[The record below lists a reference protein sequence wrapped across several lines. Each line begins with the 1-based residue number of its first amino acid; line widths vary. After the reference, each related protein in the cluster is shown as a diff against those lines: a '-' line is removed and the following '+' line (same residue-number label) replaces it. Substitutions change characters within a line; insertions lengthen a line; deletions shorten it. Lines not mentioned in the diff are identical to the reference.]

1 VIKRDAMKLSRIPLL
16 LLIIMMFGNS
26 VTFGQYIVK
35 KVSGNTTNT
44 SLDGFYYAL
53 PQTVLKVDLVIEKI
67 KKIPG
72 PLAAYAEDYLGV
84 TDYITTNSQ
93 IAKLINASVTP
104 LFTPDPEQYYYVQF
118 PTDRSK
124 DEKAHSFQLSDKGTL
139 LGFGMDGTIKESALS
154 PEIDQTFIMLEG
166 NEDFSYYADYN
177 RKKKIDT
184 VIRKISIDTVTI
196 NRFLFKTSWVDKS
209 DKEKANEAAQQILE
223 IREARFHLIS
233 GYQEVNYGESI
244 KYMDKKLK
252 ELENNYLELF
262 IGKEVKTTDIQTVY
276 YIPKRDK
283 TRDIVYN
290 SPDGNHMEIQ
300 LEMNNTNPQ
309 LPEKPLEKI
318 DNIYYRIPQSTN
330 IKISQNNNIFFNSLL
345 PIGQFGV
352 IATAPLNRTKLLF
365 DEQTGSLKNIVRE

>member
-1 VIKRDAMKLSRIPLL
+1 MKLSRIPLL
-16 LLIIMMFGNS
+16 LLIIMMFGNF
-26 VTFGQYIVK
+26 VTYGQYIVK

-84 TDYITTNSQ
+84 IDYISANSQ
-93 IAKLINASVTP
+93 TTRLLNASVTP
-104 LFTPDPEQYYYVQF
+104 LFTPDPEQYFYVQF
-118 PTDRSK
+118 PADKSK
-124 DEKAHSFQLSDKGTL
+124 DEKAHSFQLTDNGTL
-139 LGFGMDGTIKESALS
+139 MGFGMDGAIKESAMP
-154 PEIDQTFIMLEG
+154 PEIDQTFIMLED

-184 VIRKISIDTVTI
+184 VVRKISIDTVTI

-244 KYMDKKLK
+244 KYMNSQLK

-262 IGKEVKTTDIQTVY
+262 LGKEVKTTDIQTVY
-276 YIPKRDK
+276 YIPKKDK
-283 TRDIVYN
+283 MRDIVYY
-290 SPDGNHMEIQ
+290 SPDGNHIEIQ
-300 LEMNNTNPQ
+300 LEMNNTSPQ

-318 DNIYYRIPQSTN
+318 DNIYYRVPQSASIRIT
-330 IKISQNNNIFFNSLL
+330 QNNNIYFNSLI

-365 DEQTGSLKNIVRE
+365 DEQTGSLKSIVRE

>member
-1 VIKRDAMKLSRIPLL
+1 MKPSRIPLL

-93 IAKLINASVTP
+93 IARLINASVTP

>member
-124 DEKAHSFQLSDKGTL
+124 DEKAQSFQLTDKGTL

>member
-1 VIKRDAMKLSRIPLL
+1 VIKRDAMKPSRIPLL